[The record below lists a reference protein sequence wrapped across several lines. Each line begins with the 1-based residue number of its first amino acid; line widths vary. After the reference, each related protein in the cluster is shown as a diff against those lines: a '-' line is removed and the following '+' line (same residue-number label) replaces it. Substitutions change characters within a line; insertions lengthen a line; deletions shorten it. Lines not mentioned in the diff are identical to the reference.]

1 MVAGRRS
8 LLNALVSVLVAPD
21 AGVVAEA
28 TTPPCLIVNP
38 RSFSASRGLAAQAT
52 ALARS
57 HNAEVV
63 VVDGPASTIAAVEAI
78 LARRQQ
84 HVMVLAGDG
93 TVCAIVDQ
101 LCGLPQGAW
110 IPDLLVLPG
119 GRSNLTAADL
129 VPGGAALATMTRA
142 LLLAREGRW
151 DVAVEERCP
160 LRIEQSP
167 APARHGFFLAAALID
182 SAIRQCHQH
191 RSDHSTLATGL
202 STVGYVIRLGV
213 LALFGRSGLTCP
225 SLQIDA
231 GGCGTQQGLVRLLLV
246 TTLLHR
252 KGIFNPY
259 ASRGAGKVRMAA
271 VSHAAPHFW
280 RSLPRLLTGRYSA
293 SMTTEAGYLSGR
305 CERLSVTGLAG
316 YSLDGE
322 AFDADPTRPVTITAG
337 PRLRF
342 VCP

>member
-1 MVAGRRS
+1 MVD
-8 LLNALVSVLVAPD
+8 AP
-21 AGVVAEA
+21 E
-28 TTPPCLIVNP
+28 
-38 RSFSASRGLAAQAT
+38 
-52 ALARS
+52 
-57 HNAEVV
+57 
-63 VVDGPASTIAAVEAI
+63 STIAAVESI
-78 LARRQQ
+78 LERRQR

-101 LCGLPQGAW
+101 LCRLSPGAW
-110 IPDLLVLPG
+110 TPDLLVLPG

-129 VPGGAALATMTRA
+129 VPGSTALATLKRA
-142 LLLAREGRW
+142 LLLARDGSW
-151 DVAVEERCP
+151 DAAIEERCP

-202 STVGYVIRLGV
+202 STASYVVRLGV
-213 LALFGRSGLTCP
+213 QALLGRSGLVCP

-231 GGCGTQQGLVRLLLV
+231 PGCGTQQGLVRLLLV
-246 TTLLHR
+246 STLLHR
-252 KGIFNPY
+252 KGLFGPY
-259 ASRGAGKVRMAA
+259 ADRGQGDVRMAA
-271 VSHAAPHFW
+271 VSRAAPRFW

-293 SMTTEAGYLSGR
+293 SMNADSGYLSGR
-305 CERLSVTGLAG
+305 CQQLQVRGLAG

-322 AFDADPTRPVTITAG
+322 AFDTDPARPVTITAG